1 MTTTYH
7 TAITTGAAA
16 NAATINTPLSS
27 LDSALVAQDTRIDHI
42 HDSTGHLTA
51 TALTGQTQWG
61 QIHNTTGTLKT
72 NVAILTKQAQIELDS
87 AGLDNGD
94 AVRYDEYSVH
104 NHATEGGYIYDTI
117 YAVHSASTAVGIN
130 AAALSTFSVSS
141 ASTATKTL
149 IRTSFYNDGATWLG
163 LAGKGTNA
171 KMPVAPSAYLE
182 VRIGSTAYIS
192 KTLPAGMG
200 PTSFFSTGSISS
212 LSTGTAYEVDVV
224 MFWKTSG
231 GSDNATLSLPQ
242 LISIKKGMYA

>member
-163 LAGKGTNA
+163 LAGKSGNA
-171 KMPVAPSAYLE
+171 KEPGGPSAYLE
-182 VRIGSTAYIS
+182 VRVGSTAYVS
-192 KTLPAGMG
+192 LVCPQEQ
-200 PTSFFSTGSISS
+200 PTRWT
-212 LSTGTAYEVDVV
+212 
-224 MFWKTSG
+224 W
-231 GSDNATLSLPQ
+231 
-242 LISIKKGMYA
+242 